1 MGEKEKK
8 GETEENTNCEIASR
22 SIESNSFR
30 VSINGLLHLF
40 RTLSTQS

>member
-8 GETEENTNCEIASR
+8 RGKKKNTNCEIASR